1 MKKTTLLTL
10 IASEKITQFVSDN
23 NDRVI
28 LWIPVVLGVGIACY
42 FALPFEPP
50 LIWGGL
56 LLSFFAVAAYIANKK
71 YFYPRAFLMCLFI
84 ALGFF
89 VSQVKAHLVA
99 APVIEKEMKAN
110 IIGRVVSS
118 SSSMDKGQRVV
129 LDNLEIEGVEKEKI
143 PEKIRIRLTK
153 KSDKVHD
160 GQIISFFCAV
170 MPPFE
175 PARPDG
181 FQFSRFAWF
190 KQLGGVGFA
199 MSRWKEASFT
209 QQVNTSAFDSLKI
222 SIGKIRSNMTEK
234 IMRVL
239 PNEKGAI
246 AATLI
251 TGERSA
257 VPKVIIEAYRDSG
270 LAHLL
275 SISGLHMS
283 MVAGLVFLGV
293 RLFIVFCFDGFA
305 LRHDTK
311 KLAAIIALAVC
322 FGYLLLSGFRV
333 PTQRAFIMISIVF
346 AAVLMDRQAISIRLV
361 AWAAT
366 IVLLISP
373 ESLLTPG
380 FHMSFAAVLAL
391 VCAYEEGAGKMRL
404 WMRGNRDLH
413 GYSWHRIVIAYL
425 GGVVITDFI
434 ASSATT
440 PFAIYHFNRFV
451 AYTMIGNLLA
461 APVVG
466 ICIMPFAIISVILM
480 PFGLERIALIPMG
493 YGIDIVNDATLMVS
507 SWDGASVM
515 VPAMPIWGILLIAT
529 GFLWLC
535 LIKGKAR
542 FAGVVAVVI
551 GLVSPYIVPKPDIL
565 IDEKAS
571 LFAVRDEAEQLVL
584 SSTAK
589 NKYFAKR
596 WLEKEGVANYE
607 SIHNWE
613 GGWNLNDENVM
624 RCDYGGCVYIAKGY
638 KIAFLNDVD
647 AVNEDCSRDDIDI
660 LVSKVPVRGHCNASY
675 IIDRFDVWRN
685 GAYAVWLGNEGAI
698 KIKSVADS
706 KGKRLWTKWKL

>member
-1 MKKTTLLTL
+1 MKKTTLLVLT
-10 IASEKITQFVSDN
+10 ISGKVATFASDN

-28 LWIPVVLGVGIACY
+28 LWIPVALGIGISCY

-50 LIWGGL
+50 LVFGGL
-56 LLSFFAVAAYIANKK
+56 CLLFFVVAAYFANNK

-89 VSQVKAHLVA
+89 VSQVQAHVA
-99 APVIEKEMKAN
+99 KAPVIEKEIKAN
-110 IIGRVVSS
+110 IVGRVITSS
-118 SSSMDKGQRVV
+118 ASMDKGQRVV
-129 LDNLEIEGVEKEKI
+129 LDNLEIEGLDKAET
-143 PEKIRIRLTK
+143 PETIRIRLTK
-153 KSDKVHD
+153 KSNKVHD
-160 GQIISFFCAV
+160 GQVISFFGVV
-170 MPPFE
+170 MPPFD

-199 MSRWKEASFT
+199 MSKWKEKKLSH
-209 QQVNTSAFDSLKI
+209 QVQNSVFDNFKI
-222 SIGKIRSNMTEK
+222 WIGKIRSNMTGK
-234 IMRVL
+234 IMQVL
-239 PNEKGAI
+239 PDEKGAI

-257 VPKVIIEAYRDSG
+257 VPKVIINAYRDSG

-283 MVAGLVFLGV
+283 MVAGLVFIGV
-293 RLFIVFCFDGFA
+293 RFLIVLCFDNFA
-305 LRHDTK
+305 LRHDIK
-311 KLAAIIALAVC
+311 KLAAIIAMAVC

-361 AWAAT
+361 ACAAT
-366 IVLLISP
+366 FVLLINP

-391 VCAYEEGAGKMRL
+391 VSAYEEGAGKMHM
-404 WMRGNRDLH
+404 WMRGSRDLH
-413 GYSWHRIVIAYL
+413 GYSWHRILIAYL

-440 PFAIYHFNRFV
+440 PFAIYHFNRFA

-466 ICIMPFAIISVILM
+466 LCIMPFAIISVILM
-480 PFGLERIALIPMG
+480 PFGLGKIGLIPMG
-493 YGIDIVNDATLMVS
+493 YGIDIVNDVTLTVS

-515 VPAMPIWGILLIAT
+515 VPAMPVWGILFIAS

-535 LIKGKAR
+535 LIKGKIR
-542 FAGVVAVVI
+542 LI
-551 GLVSPYIVPKPDIL
+551 GLVAAFVGLISPYVIQKPDIL
-565 IDEKAS
+565 IDDKTS
-571 LFAVRDEAEQLVL
+571 LFAVRDETGELVL
-584 SSTAK
+584 SSTSK
-589 NKYFAKR
+589 NKFFAKR
-596 WLEKEGVANYE
+596 WLEKEAVEDYK
-607 SIHNWE
+607 SLKNWE
-613 GGWNLNDENVM
+613 KGWIYNDNNVM
-624 RCDYGGCVYIAKGY
+624 RCDYWGCSYIAKGY
-638 KIAFLNDVD
+638 KIAFLNNAD
-647 AVNEDCSRDDIDI
+647 AVKEDCLRDDIDI
-660 LVSKVPVRGHCNASY
+660 LISKVPVRGRCNAVY
-675 IIDRFDVWRN
+675 VIDRFDVWRN
-685 GAYAVWLGNEGAI
+685 GAYAIWLGKSGDI

-706 KGKRLWTKWKL
+706 KGKRLWTK